1 MFMIKTAEKLPSD
14 ICYFI
19 SIKLHEL
26 TNNRYTIE
34 VEQTTSLND
43 FVDLLKTTF
52 PSGDGRDIDIS
63 TLNYVI
69 YARKSTQGEERQERS
84 ITDQIDDCMKR
95 EVVPNQL
102 RVIGAPIEE
111 RWSAK
116 EPDVRTKFRQMIDDV
131 KAGKYDGIISWHPD
145 RLARNMKEA
154 GEIID
159 LLDKGVLKD
168 LRFAT
173 STFENSPT
181 GKMLLGISFVLSKQY
196 SEHLSESVT
205 RGNRRKTEDGIYIGK
220 MKHGY
225 YISEDNKF
233 FPDGNNFLLIKQAF
247 EKRLEGLRQSEIASW
262 LNEQGYMV
270 RRKGQAPKRYTW
282 GKDAISKILSDTFY
296 TGALKYG
303 SSFVNLTEFYDFEPA
318 VTVDDFL
325 KINKVKDLGDP
336 KLVSSIIVKN
346 RETTKAD
353 LLRGVVYCG
362 YCDKPF
368 TSGITPKRLKDEV
381 RYYYYFRC
389 ETDDCSFRGKS
400 VRAKVVLDH
409 AADFLSEHL
418 FVTENN
424 YQRYVTEAQEY
435 AAVQAKA
442 LDSDIASLTKQL
454 GNKEGEYDRAK
465 STVRDNPNYARH
477 FNLDEIESELKAIKK
492 DLGDMVATR
501 KALKQ
506 SVLAYKQYLELF
518 ENIGVNLRETH
529 DMTLMDDTIKKFFLN
544 FTIKAAPKGK
554 KQRWIITHKLNEPWA
569 GFIKTGDFDRGRGDR
584 T

>member
-1 MFMIKTAEKLPSD
+1 MEQPTTVKALAE
-14 ICYFI
+14 
-19 SIKLHEL
+19 
-26 TNNRYTIE
+26 
-34 VEQTTSLND
+34 
-43 FVDLLKTTF
+43 LLKNTF
-52 PSGDGRDIDIS
+52 PSSDGRDIDIS
-63 TLNYVI
+63 TVNYAI

-111 RWSAK
+111 RCSAK
-116 EPDVRTKFRQMIDDV
+116 EPDIRPKFRQLLDDI
-131 KAGKYDGIISWHPD
+131 KAGKLDGIISWHPD

-205 RGNRRKTEDGIYIGK
+205 RGNRRKTEEGIYIGK

-247 EKRLEGLRQSEIASW
+247 EKRLEGLQQSEIAKW

-270 RRKGQAPKRYTW
+270 RRKGSPPKVYKW
-282 GKDAISKILSDTFY
+282 GKDAISKMLSDTFY
-296 TGALKYG
+296 AGVLKYG
-303 SSFVNLTEFYDFEPA
+303 NSFVDLTEFYDFEP
-318 VTVDDFL
+318 VVSVDDFL
-325 KINKVKDLGDP
+325 KINKVKELGDP
-336 KLVSSIIVKN
+336 KLISSIMVKN
-346 RETTKAD
+346 RDKIKAD
-353 LLRGVVYCG
+353 LLRGTVYCG
-362 YCDKPF
+362 YCNKSF
-368 TSGITPKRLKDEV
+368 TSSITPKPLKDGV

-400 VRAKVVLDH
+400 IRAKVVLDY
-409 AADFLSEHL
+409 ASDFLSEHL

-424 YQRYVTEAQEY
+424 YQSYVTEAQEY

-442 LDSDIASLTKQL
+442 LDSDIASLTKQV
-454 GNKEGEYDRAK
+454 GNKEAEYDRTKA
-465 STVRDNPNYARH
+465 TIRDNPQLARH
-477 FNLDEIESELKAIKK
+477 YNLDEIESELKAIKK
-492 DLGDMVATR
+492 DLGDMVGTR

-506 SVLAYKQYLELF
+506 SVLTYKQYLELF
-518 ENIGVNLRETH
+518 ENIGVNLIKTH
-529 DMTLMDDTIKKFFLN
+529 DMAVMDDIIKKFFLN
-544 FTIKAAPKGK
+544 FTIKDHGK
-554 KQRWIITHKLNEPWA
+554 ARKQRYEVTYKLNEPWD
-569 GFIKTGDFDRGRGDR
+569 GFVKDGDFDHGRCR
-584 T
+584 PTVIELHRR